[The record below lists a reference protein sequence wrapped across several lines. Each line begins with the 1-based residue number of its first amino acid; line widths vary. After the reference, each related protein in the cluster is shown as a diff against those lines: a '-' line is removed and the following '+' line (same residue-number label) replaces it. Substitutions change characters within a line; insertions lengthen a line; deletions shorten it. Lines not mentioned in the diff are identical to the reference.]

1 MKNIE
6 ETSKNEKKAYSDSI
20 SSISDFSAQVSLS
33 VAKIVAEALPCSIEG
48 EFTREM
54 SNEMTAKGI
63 DLLMKERDK
72 SLILSLSG
80 DKKTTRIVS
89 FKPYGS
95 EEYGTEDSHFEE
107 KLCEQLCKKVEAIP
121 KTEGKSA
128 SECVQEYLKDDNAK
142 RFQEVWEEAHLFIKN
157 EKLTHY
163 ISSISLGAAEYSM
176 HMKTKKSIGAGLK
189 GIGGTTGKAS
199 AGVSTKKSE
208 EKSNQRDQHLG
219 GALGTVKRGE
229 GEAVI
234 GFEILHAGTSKL
246 PPLKK
251 IESL

>member
-1 MKNIE
+1 MK
-6 ETSKNEKKAYSDSI
+6 TPPWA
-20 SSISDFSAQVSLS
+20 
-33 VAKIVAEALPCSIEG
+33 
-48 EFTREM
+48 
-54 SNEMTAKGI
+54 
-63 DLLMKERDK
+63 
-72 SLILSLSG
+72 
-80 DKKTTRIVS
+80 
-89 FKPYGS
+89 
-95 EEYGTEDSHFEE
+95 TEDSHFEE

-142 RFQEVWEEAHLFIKN
+142 RFQEVWEAVHNFIKH

-176 HMKTKKSIGAGLK
+176 HMKTKRSIGAGLK
-189 GIGGTTGKAS
+189 GTGGKAS

-219 GALGTVKRGE
+219 GALDTVKRGE

-234 GFEILHAGTSKL
+234 GFKILPVYMLVCQEKV
-246 PPLKK
+246 KK
-251 IESL
+251 VVQEAVKHYL